1 MGAELGGK
9 VAIVTGAASG
19 IGRAT
24 AQALV
29 AAGAKV
35 ALFDRV
41 DTAETAEGFES
52 GNTAAFRV
60 DVTDEASVIAGVA
73 AVEER
78 FGGID
83 ILAHLAGIFEYA
95 PLLETSLEDFNRI
108 LNINVSGTFLI
119 VRETV
124 RAMRRLGRGGRI
136 ITTSSELAQLGR
148 EGHAAYCASKSAA
161 AAMARCWAREFGPD
175 ILVNAIAPG
184 PVDTPLLGWKAT
196 PDDLKASELA
206 GNPLGRIGQPQEIAA
221 VIRFLVGPGGS
232 YITGQTIGAN
242 GGAAM

>member
-1 MGAELGGK
+1 MTGELEGK
-9 VAIVTGAASG
+9 IAIVTGAASG

-24 AQALV
+24 AHALLD
-29 AAGAKV
+29 AGASV
-35 ALFDRV
+35 ALFDLA
-41 DTAETAEGFES
+41 DEETTRAGFSSER
-52 GNTAAFRV
+52 AVPFRV
-60 DVTDEASVIAGVA
+60 DVSDEASVASAVA
-73 AVEER
+73 RADAH

-83 ILAHLAGIFEYA
+83 ILAHLAGIFEFA
-95 PLLETSLEDFNRI
+95 PLLETRLEDFSRLI
-108 LNINVSGTFLI
+108 NINVTGTFLI

-124 RAMRRLGRGGRI
+124 RVMQRCGRGGRI

-161 AAMARCWAREFGPD
+161 ASMARCWAREFGPD

-184 PVDTPLLGWKAT
+184 PIDTPLLSWDLI
-196 PDDLKASELA
+196 PDEFKTAEIS
-206 GNPLGRIGQPQEIAA
+206 NPLGRIGQPEEIAS

-232 YITGQTIGAN
+232 FITGQTIGAN